1 MILLDTN
8 IVSAVMAPSPPWEVL
23 NWLGAQ
29 QTTNLYLSTISIAEI
44 GYGLALL
51 PESKRRRNLR
61 ERFEKFIA
69 QAFQQRIL
77 AFDEQAA
84 YLYGEVMGHRRQLGR
99 PLSSLDGQI
108 ASIARAHTHA
118 IATRNVRDFEEC
130 GVDLINPFLA

>member
-8 IVSAVMAPSPPWEVL
+8 IVSAVMAPSPPSEVL
-23 NWLGAQ
+23 HWLEVQ
-29 QTTNLYLSTISIAEI
+29 ETSNLYLSTISLAEI

-51 PESKRRRNLR
+51 PESRHRRDLQ
-61 ERFEKFIA
+61 ERFGKFIA

-84 YLYGEVMGHRRQLGR
+84 YLYGEVMGHRQHLGR

-108 ASIARAHTHA
+108 ASIARAHHQM

-130 GVDLINPFLA
+130 GVDLINPFAS